1 MVQVEIWSLT
11 LASVKAVGSIAVMA
25 AGGFLMTRLGIITN
39 DVRKGLGELSMNLL
53 LPCLMF
59 SQVIYCNSKE
69 MGGDVCPNMA
79 QVIMSSA
86 DLFIWPIVVVTSGY
100 CLGFLAA
107 KLLRVPENFRRAAAG
122 SVAFGNSTGMP
133 VVLLSTLA
141 PSLVAEGVVK
151 GDPLLFL
158 PVYLVLSPLLQWTV
172 GSYIFQGP
180 KVTATS
186 SGDVENPAPA
196 ADVTAVASI
205 PSIPEAS
212 IPEADIPP
220 MDSNYSA
227 KSVPIQVTR
236 AATSHAVFREVPES
250 REEVRFQT
258 ISFGIEPPLKV
269 GPGLSAQAE
278 LEDVLTP
285 EDVQLPCQ
293 RERCGKRLKRILF
306 MFLSPPVAATLLGI
320 LVAFIRPLQN
330 QFVNLN
336 DWTLPDK
343 RALDWAYNAIRTL
356 GQAAVPVNLL
366 MLGSNLSKGADFRAL
381 PVGMAIGLWFDSDQ
395 DVAATCGRRI
405 LRLLRVPGD
414 AGTRANGE
422 VVGGHCGVLDPHG
435 QQHHGAGGGGWPGQG
450 CHDDA
455 DFYPVFDV
463 THPAHHLTD
472 SHQRANASG
481 WLPWPRSFPRFPCAV
496 WNLSHAA
503 VNSDVTSATCTA
515 EQGCAS
521 AAIR

>member
-1 MVQVEIWSLT
+1 MVQVEIWSLS

-69 MGGDVCPNMA
+69 MGGHVCPNMA
-79 QVIMSSA
+79 QVILSSA
-86 DLFIWPIVVVTSGY
+86 DLFLWPIVVVTSGY

-172 GSYIFQGP
+172 VSYIFQGP
-180 KVTATS
+180 KVTEKR
-186 SGDVENPAPA
+186 DVENPAPA
-196 ADVTAVASI
+196 ADVTGVASI

-212 IPEADIPP
+212 IPADPP
-220 MDSNYSA
+220 IDSCYSA

-236 AATSHAVFREVPES
+236 AATSQGVFREVPTG

-258 ISFGIEPPLKV
+258 ISFGIEPPLQV

-285 EDVQLPCQ
+285 EDVKLPCQ
-293 RERCGKRLKRILF
+293 RDRCGKRLKHILF

-343 RALDWAYNAIRTL
+343 RALDWVYNAIRTL

-366 MLGSNLSKGADFRAL
+366 MLGSNLSKGADFSAL
-381 PVGMAIGLWFDSDQ
+381 PVRMAIGLTLTKMLLQ
-395 DVAATCGRRI
+395 PALVAFFVFCVS
-405 LRLLRVPGD
+405 RLIPGPVQTGKWLV
-414 AGTRANGE
+414 AIVVSLTPTANNIMVQVE
-422 VVGGHCGVLDPHG
+422 VGGQDKAAMTTLIFIQYLMSPIL
-435 QQHHGAGGGGWPGQG
+435 
-450 CHDDA
+450 
-455 DFYPVFDV
+455 
-463 THPAHHLTD
+463 LTV
-472 SHQRANASG
+472 SLTA
-481 WLPWPRSFPRFPCAV
+481 
-496 WNLSHAA
+496 
-503 VNSDVTSATCTA
+503 TSALMQVDGFLPHTA
-515 EQGCAS
+515 APDFHAQFG
-521 AAIR
+521 I